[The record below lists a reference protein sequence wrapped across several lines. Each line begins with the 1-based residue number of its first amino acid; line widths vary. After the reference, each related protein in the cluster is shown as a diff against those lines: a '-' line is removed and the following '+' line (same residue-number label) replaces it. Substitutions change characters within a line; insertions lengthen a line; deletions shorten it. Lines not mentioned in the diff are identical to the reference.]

1 MKNCNSRNIDWHKLS
16 TVEYA
21 SALEVYGL
29 ARQFDNQPKMQRAI
43 LEHTL
48 DEYRHAELFNEIAR
62 TESPCTD
69 TSITIHQLIEWGG
82 ISPDNTKIPA
92 LIKSIVLFLQ
102 GEKRAETFLKGL
114 KQTATK
120 AEYREKIDLVLADEL
135 GHVSGIEGFLKHH
148 GRYGV
153 LRHQFTFFIRS
164 LGERVFRNSKLAHL
178 QKKSFGFLTMIVL
191 RFPIEKFALTED
203 TSIRSLQKSIEDA
216 SRMS

>member
-21 SALEVYGL
+21 SALEVYGI
-29 ARQFDNQPKMQRAI
+29 ARHFDNQPKMQRAI

-102 GEKRAETFLKGL
+102 G
-114 KQTATK
+114 
-120 AEYREKIDLVLADEL
+120 
-135 GHVSGIEGFLKHH
+135 
-148 GRYGV
+148 
-153 LRHQFTFFIRS
+153 
-164 LGERVFRNSKLAHL
+164 
-178 QKKSFGFLTMIVL
+178 
-191 RFPIEKFALTED
+191 
-203 TSIRSLQKSIEDA
+203 
-216 SRMS
+216 